1 MPDFWLEDWWT
12 KPANAADFL
21 EVEIFRREDPDFG
34 VVDDW
39 ASGVDDYHVVKVP
52 LPIARVLLDCARRGV
67 PRKRGR
73 QPDSFLRNSRKETFA
88 LLARLYKDKLVR
100 DRRMNATEAEL
111 EAAEKFAHLLY
122 RVHRINIAPSTL
134 GRLMQR
140 FDADATAVWYCRS
153 H

>member
-21 EVEIFRREDPDFG
+21 EVEIIRREDPDFG
-34 VVDDW
+34 VADDW
-39 ASGVDDYHVVKVP
+39 ASGVDDYDVVKLP

-100 DRRMNATEAEL
+100 NRRMTAENAEQ
-111 EAAEKFAHLLY
+111 EAAEKFAALLY
-122 RVHRINIAPSTL
+122 RAHGINIAPPTFR
-134 GRLMQR
+134 RLMQGLR
-140 FDADATAVWYCRS
+140 R
-153 H
+153 